1 MKKKI
6 QSYFS
11 LLGKS
16 FLMAVAVMSFFAL
29 LLSIGAVLKNPYF
42 VEAMPFLGNR
52 ATQFVAEVLNESGLI
67 VIRFMPLVFAVSIA
81 IGLSPKGDKEL
92 AAFSALI
99 GYFFM
104 ISFSALTL
112 KFFGLALEP
121 DVLVGDNHI
130 LSVGQTLEMR
140 KAMQTMVLGLQ
151 TIDTGVLGGIIVG
164 MSASAITKRFK
175 NQKLPMIF
183 SFYQGKHFPPIMTG
197 LVFMF
202 VGILVTFVW
211 PVLGNSIY
219 ATAGFVV
226 SGTGVIG

>member
-16 FLMAVAVMSFFAL
+16 FLVAVAVMSFFAL
-29 LLSIGAVLKNPYF
+29 LLSLGAVLKNPH
-42 VEAMPFLGNR
+42 FLDALPILENQGI
-52 ATQFVAEVLNESGLI
+52 QFIAEILNESGLI
-67 VIRFMPLVFAVSIA
+67 VLRFMPLVFALAIA

-112 KFFGLALEP
+112 TFFDLAIRP
-121 DVLVGDNHI
+121 DVLVGENNI
-130 LSVGQTLEMR
+130 VSISQTLDMR

-151 TIDTGVLGGIIVG
+151 TIDTGVLGGMIVG

-175 NQKLPMIF
+175 
-183 SFYQGKHFPPIMTG
+183 H
-197 LVFMF
+197 
-202 VGILVTFVW
+202 
-211 PVLGNSIY
+211 
-219 ATAGFVV
+219 
-226 SGTGVIG
+226 